1 MECKICFEDIESDD
15 IITYNNNTL
24 CYCINCLHHVLNH
37 HWYDYIKKLKTM
49 DCEKSLKNMIY
60 NKVPC
65 YFRDT
70 QVNDNVEIKEFIYHQ
85 HVIFGK
91 LSSPM
96 TEEEIDKLNVK
107 LLDCLNELD
116 YLTAIKNLLSTL

>member
-1 MECKICFEDIESDD
+1 MECKICFEDVCVED
-15 IITYNNNTL
+15 IITYNDDTIY
-24 CYCINCLHHVLNH
+24 YCIDCLHHILNH

-49 DCEKSLKNMIY
+49 DCEKSLKNMII

-70 QVNDNVEIKEFIYHQ
+70 HVNDNIEIKEFIYHQ
-85 HVIFGK
+85 HVISGK

-96 TEEEIDKLNVK
+96 SEEEIEILNQQ
-107 LLDCLNELD
+107 LLACLNELD
-116 YLTAIKNLLSTL
+116 YLTAIKNILNKL